1 MSARFPAAPTR
12 RSLLRTASL
21 LSLAA
26 LPGCSSLEDL
36 FETDKPPIP
45 GKRESVMATTRSMQV
60 DATFR
65 QPVNLP
71 PPVLNADW
79 AQSGGVPSHVM
90 GNLQLGDLRH
100 AWHRSIGEGGGYRQK
115 ITATPVIAG
124 GQVFTMDSG
133 GSISAFDVATGNRH
147 WNTDTEPKKNRSTN
161 VGGGLA
167 VMGGRV
173 FATTGFGELLAL
185 NAGDGKI
192 AWRSPLDTPARSAPT
207 VVDDRAFLTTLDD
220 RMLAF
225 STTDGKRLWTYTAT
239 SAATAVLGE
248 PAPAYADGIV
258 VGGFGSGDLVALRA
272 DSGTLAWS
280 DSLAAARGR
289 TSLADLSAI
298 RAQPL
303 ISDNVVYS
311 ISVGGLLLALDLRSG
326 RRLWEREAAG
336 EWTPWIAGDWLFVL
350 TQEQTLACLSK
361 ADGRVRW
368 LAQLPRYGNVA
379 KSRDALYWAGPLLG
393 GQYLYLAGST
403 EKLIAVNPV
412 TGDVLGE
419 QNLPD
424 AVSVGLVA
432 AMGKL
437 FVVTE
442 DGTLSAL
449 G

>member
-1 MSARFPAAPTR
+1 
-12 RSLLRTASL
+12 
-21 LSLAA
+21 
-26 LPGCSSLEDL
+26 
-36 FETDKPPIP
+36 
-45 GKRESVMATTRSMQV
+45 V
-60 DATFR
+60 D
-65 QPVNLP
+65 N
-71 PPVLNADW
+71 
-79 AQSGGVPSHVM
+79 
-90 GNLQLGDLRH
+90 
-100 AWHRSIGEGGGYRQK
+100 
-115 ITATPVIAG
+115 
-124 GQVFTMDSG
+124 
-133 GSISAFDVATGNRH
+133 
-147 WNTDTEPKKNRSTN
+147 
-161 VGGGLA
+161 
-167 VMGGRV
+167 
-173 FATTGFGELLAL
+173 
-185 NAGDGKI
+185 
-192 AWRSPLDTPARSAPT
+192 
-207 VVDDRAFLTTLDD
+207 RAFLTTLDD

-225 STTDGKRLWTYTAT
+225 SITDGKRLWSYQAT
-239 SAATAVLGE
+239 TAATAVLGE

-303 ISDNVVYS
+303 ISDNVVYA

-350 TQEQTLACLSK
+350 TQEQMLACLSK

-368 LAQLPRYGNVA
+368 LTQLPRYGNVA

-403 EKLIAVNPV
+403 EKLIAVNPSN
-412 TGDVLGE
+412 GEVLGE

-432 AMGKL
+432 ASGKL